1 MGVPLT
7 PSATVPARLR
17 GAYESAL
24 PGAASA
30 VARALSRASAIEPL
44 PAVAAGV
51 TDPHDLAAAL
61 AKGSP
66 HAAEFADDV
75 AESVRNLA
83 LSRAGAAAVWPEVTG
98 NVFEWAAALPDPLVF
113 FEQSIVDGHPK
124 HPLKR
129 TRRGM
134 SVEEQLAY
142 APEHRPEVGLVWQ
155 PLPRGFDGIA
165 WPFGELPLHPWQH
178 EHLAASF
185 DLPPALPERERA
197 LPLMSLRTFAL
208 PGRPGVHIKT
218 SIDVQMTSA
227 VRRVSH
233 AARRNGPRLSKA
245 LPIGYD
251 GGGFAVLREA
261 CTVAALGPDGSP
273 SPSFAAVVRQMPELP
288 EGQIALPVA
297 ALTAPTPHPRLFLAE
312 AVAMSGLRPAEWWQ
326 RLVETLVPEPLRL
339 AAQGIGLEAHG
350 QNLLLVV
357 EQGLPVGLL
366 YRDFGGVRVL
376 DGLIRG
382 LIGDIPTDDP
392 GEVHRTV
399 LGSLFSV
406 VLADLAEAFTHNYE
420 IPGGKLWGAV
430 AVVVDRLDLPAPLL
444 AALRAETLP
453 VKALTAMRL
462 ADDQLDPIW
471 TPVPNPLAARR

>member
-1 MGVPLT
+1 
-7 PSATVPARLR
+7 VPARLR

-24 PGAASA
+24 PGAARA
-30 VARALSRASAIEPL
+30 VAQALSRASAIEPL
-44 PAVAAGV
+44 PAVASGV
-51 TDPHDLAAAL
+51 TDPQDLAAAL
-61 AKGSP
+61 AKKSP
-66 HAAEFADDV
+66 HAREFAADV

-83 LSRAGAAAVWPEVTG
+83 LSRAGAAAVWPEVSG
-98 NVFEWAAALPDPLVF
+98 NVFEWAAGLGDPLVF

-155 PLPRGFDGIA
+155 PLPRGREGVD

-178 EHLAASF
+178 EHLAAAF
-185 DLPPALPERERA
+185 DLPPALPERETA

-208 PGRPGVHIKT
+208 LRRPGVHIKT
-218 SIDVQMTSA
+218 AIDVHMTSA

-233 AARRNGPRLSKA
+233 AARHNGPILSKV
-245 LPIGYD
+245 LPTDYRGS
-251 GGGFAVLREA
+251 GFAVLRERG
-261 CTVAALGPDGSP
+261 TVAALGPDGSP
-273 SPSFAAVVRQMPELP
+273 SPSFAAVVRRMPELP

-312 AVAMSGLRPAEWWQ
+312 AVAMSGLRPAEWWA

-339 AAQGIGLEAHG
+339 AGAGIGLEAHG

-357 EQGLPVGLL
+357 EGGVPVGLL

-376 DGLIRG
+376 DGTIPHALS
-382 LIGDIPTDDP
+382 GDIPTDDL

-406 VLADLAEAFTHNYE
+406 VLTDLAEAFTANYE
-420 IPGGKLWGAV
+420 IPGRRLWGAV
-430 AVVVDRLDLPAPLL
+430 AAVVDRLDHPGPLL

-471 TPVPNPLAARR
+471 TPVPNPLAERR